1 MVRNQLGG
9 GGCLM
14 HLSWPRFNGA
24 ISQQSQAIVIVGMG
38 FFVNPYNL
46 YSSNVD
52 FQLERYRAV
61 AAKPFPIRMDPSIHD
76 NRGLDVSPPRLEGDA
91 GDGFSFW

>member
-1 MVRNQLGG
+1 
-9 GGCLM
+9 M

-52 FQLERYRAV
+52 FQLERYREV
-61 AAKPFPIRMDPSIHD
+61 TAKSFPIRMDPSIHD
-76 NRGLDVSPPRLEGDA
+76 NRGLDVSPPRLEG
-91 GDGFSFW
+91 FSFW